1 MISSR
6 SWLRRRVR
14 QILESQSVKS
24 TEGLWRPAWQSN
36 SSAVRPIG
44 WWRAL

>member
-1 MISSR
+1 MVASR
-6 SWLRRRVR
+6 NWLSRRVR
-14 QILESQSVKS
+14 HMLESQSAKA

-36 SSAVRPIG
+36 PSAVRPTS